1 MNRPTAIGILKGFA
15 LTVLFLLVVPS
26 ASATNLIFDT
36 AGNIIGSYAEA
47 SHNAINAAYGIN
59 ASSTGKVAVGAVNVP
74 VVVERQVSKAAIAKA
89 AGKIAA
95 KAIPGVATA
104 AAIAELCTLLCP
116 GNNYQIAPDGAS
128 LRVPEKPDVAGDPLG
143 TGYFINSEP
152 GVISKSAISL
162 CSNHAAAGVRSVF
175 GANWTGTGTL
185 GTVSG
190 QLVCKVYRTGLD
202 GATYFWTDS
211 PIVKKPNY
219 YVPEYILPTDVQTE
233 ADVLARAEQQAR
245 FKPLYDAIMAD
256 RAANPT
262 AWPADYNP
270 IKPTTPVVVTAPPVS
285 SPERVVSTT
294 TKSGANGST
303 DTTTTTEKTVVTPT
317 TTGTTVGDSQTTF
330 PTQTVTTN
338 TTVNNVTNNTTTE
351 TTTVNHP
358 AETTPT
364 TPGETDNSP
373 RECGTPGRPKCQID
387 ETGTPE
393 GKTVYQTESTKVDTA
408 FDDMQTKLTTVTS
421 QDGKDTSWGW
431 SPTSW
436 FSAGQCEPFD
446 FGEMPTLN
454 MNLAFDVCPHLQKAQ
469 ELLSF
474 MWVLSTIGVIL
485 AMVWETM
492 NSQGA

>member
-1 MNRPTAIGILKGFA
+1 MNRPSAIGILKGFA
-15 LTVLFLLVVPS
+15 LTALFLLAAPY
-26 ASATNLIFDT
+26 ANATYVQYDA
-36 AGNIIGSYAEA
+36 AGNLVGTMTDARRESFVR
-47 SHNAINAAYGIN
+47 AYGVLDQT
-59 ASSTGKVAVGAVNVP
+59 TGQVVVKGTQVPVSVGA
-74 VVVERQVSKAAIAKA
+74 QVSKGSIAKA
-89 AGKIAA
+89 AAKIGA
-95 KAIPGVATA
+95 KAIPGVQTA
-104 AAIAELCTLLCP
+104 LALKELCDLLCP
-116 GNNYQIAPDGAS
+116 GNNYRLAPDGAS
-128 LRVPEKPDVAGDPLG
+128 LQMPEKSDVPGDAPG
-143 TGYFINSEP
+143 TGYYINSQP
-152 GVISKSAISL
+152 QIKDKSAL
-162 CSNHAAAGVRSVF
+162 AVCNAYAAAQVPTVYPTSTGY
-175 GANWTGTGTL
+175 GALSTWQGGLGCAIYQKRNDGYTALWT
-185 GTVSG
+185 TVGMSRA
-190 QLVCKVYRTGLD
+190 LN
-202 GATYFWTDS
+202 F
-211 PIVKKPNY
+211 
-219 YVPEYILPTDVQTE
+219 YVPDYILATEVQTE
-233 ADVLARAEQQAR
+233 ADVLARAEQQAK

-262 AWPADYNP
+262 TWPADYNP
-270 IKPTTPVVVTAPPVS
+270 VKATTPVEVTAPPVS
-285 SPERVVSTT
+285 SPERVVSTI
-294 TKSGANGST
+294 TKPGANGST

-317 TTGTTVGDSQTTF
+317 TTGSTVGDSQTTF

-358 AETTPT
+358 ADTTTPT

-408 FDDMQTKLTTVTS
+408 FEDMQTKLTTITNP
-421 QDGKDTSWGW
+421 DGKDTSWGW